1 MAEKNSKNLLKPIHE
16 AVDRLV
22 PTNRALIS
30 FVNEKVT
37 GKGIQR
43 SINKVKFLEKSE
55 RSSKQLAHVTMD
67 EFHKHLLEKKVSDD
81 EFELLMQEAT
91 YILDDA
97 VKQVEKVYGDV
108 RRYIITG
115 ELRTECISRNYKKIP
130 SMTDAQNDAIVK
142 EMFSLALEF
151 INKAEK
157 PSLENLEE
165 EFKKIN
171 YIALTLFNFANAT
184 VNTAHENKKAA
195 KETKS
200 YFSLLDKI
208 FDS

>member
-1 MAEKNSKNLLKPIHE
+1 MAEKNLKMLKPIYD
-16 AVDRLV
+16 AVEKLV

-30 FVNEKVT
+30 FVNDKVT

-43 SINKVKFLEKSE
+43 SINKVKFIEKSE
-55 RSSKQLAHVTMD
+55 RSSKQLAHVTME
-67 EFHKHLLEKKVSDD
+67 EFHKHLLEKKVGDD
-81 EFELLMQEAT
+81 EFEMLMNDAAE
-91 YILDDA
+91 ILDDA
-97 VKQVEKVYGDV
+97 IKQVEKVYGDV
-108 RRYIITG
+108 RRYVITG
-115 ELRTECISRNYKKIP
+115 ELRAECISRNYKKIP
-130 SMTDAQNDAIVK
+130 SMTDKQNDAIVK

-151 INKAEK
+151 VNKGENRG
-157 PSLENLEE
+157 LENLEE

-184 VNTAHENKKAA
+184 ASTVQENKKAA

-208 FDS
+208 WD